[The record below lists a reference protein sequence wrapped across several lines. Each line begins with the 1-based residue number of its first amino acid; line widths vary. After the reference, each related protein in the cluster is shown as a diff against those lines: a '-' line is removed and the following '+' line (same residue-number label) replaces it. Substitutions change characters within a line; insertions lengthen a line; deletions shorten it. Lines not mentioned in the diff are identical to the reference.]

1 MCNSSCLYITLSV
14 SQVQLFLEYVR
25 NSSTSKFGGRELS
38 ACKLTQCKR
47 MARRDRNLRPTSLLL
62 VFLTQPL
69 VVIVDADFPSA
80 NASVRLWLDSVF
92 FSPGEVE
99 IFKDIVTNSSGR
111 MVVSGETHASFLSTK
126 GAYVPQSWDLYWTV
140 RRACHSVLGAIAP
153 PKRVNCVP
161 GVEAVAYK
169 QPLVRTMQEAYGEAA
184 FEYIPRSYMLP
195 SQYWVW
201 RSWTQRSGSPPGLP
215 WVLKANDHRGR
226 GVRVMRQ
233 QQAQRQAL
241 RGGGDQAQGD
251 TATQKGFVLVQ
262 SYVRQQ
268 FLYDNRPSYLRL
280 WVVVTSVRPL
290 RAYLFRGGVLVFG
303 DRLKGAA
310 DGAAEGGGAARRR
323 RGGGSAAAAAASQGG
338 RRRELLLLSQSAGTV
353 PEPTEVL
360 VGKEAAPGESLARR
374 RDQRRRLR
382 QQQQQQAVTGGQ
394 QQQQA
399 QQAQQ
404 YEMHAVNY
412 WTIAG
417 EKMHPWTVG
426 QLRRHAETAWPNDP
440 RVFDRAWAH
449 ARASVGM
456 VLGSASRRMRSA
468 ARGLAALEGC
478 GFEVLGVD
486 FLLNSTFHPTL
497 VELNALP
504 SLARLRTA
512 PGDPAHQPEAAAA
525 AAGGGGAGG
534 GGGAAAAAAVAS
546 FDLEKERFL
555 HHALRLIGMP
565 IGPPP
570 VRGDGSAA
578 AAAGGRG
585 GGAPPPPSV
594 GGVLRA
600 MAALL
605 RPPNNETA
613 ELQAFLRLH
622 LLNDVAAAEAALPR
636 LGPLLCPVPAAWGP
650 APGWPVLEATAAAG
664 GRRLAEAEAEA
675 EFLRG
680 GGSGGG
686 VGGGGGGAV
695 EQVAARRPV
704 GQWDLSRGA
713 ALRSLPQG
721 EALGRGR
728 GDHRGGSGEGVA
740 AAAAVAAASAAAAA
754 MAAAGDLDGRVAAAA
769 AADRRRRLHGAAGG
783 NGGGVLGGAQGA
795 AAASGAGGGG
805 GTAAPPCKRR
815 CYDWDVLAAIA
826 DTEYELQQDLDFD
839 PIFPMASAHDLNGAA
854 LEAARKVA
862 AAAVDKSRT
871 GGGGGAGDGAGSGS
885 GFGFGSDGGGL
896 SGSALLDPDPQ
907 SGLQRLQT
915 GLGFVRESI
924 TAVNM
929 DLVRSMRYM
938 TTTPYILAST
948 KLPYSRIDAA
958 LSAYEAVRQR
968 SGHCTTRLAA
978 AAAGGSANDAAECA
992 VQVLQDTLDE
1002 LCSGRVKAA
1011 QD

>member
-69 VVIVDADFPSA
+69 AVIVDADFPSA

-233 QQAQRQAL
+233 RQAQRQAL

-534 GGGAAAAAAVAS
+534 GGGGAAVAS

-664 GRRLAEAEAEA
+664 GVFAWRGQRRRRRRRRRRCSGA
-675 EFLRG
+675 G
-680 GGSGGG
+680 GGAATRGSVGPFARRCVEESAPGRGARARARGPPRRVWGGG
-686 VGGGGGGAV
+686 CCGGGGGGGV
-695 EQVAARRPV
+695 RRRRGDGGGGGPRRP
-704 GQWDLSRGA
+704 RGC
-713 ALRSLPQG
+713 
-721 EALGRGR
+721 
-728 GDHRGGSGEGVA
+728 GGGGG
-740 AAAAVAAASAAAAA
+740 SAAAAA
-754 MAAAGDLDGRVAAAA
+754 W
-769 AADRRRRLHGAAGG
+769 RRRRQWRRRAGGCARGSGGQWRGRRRRDGGAA
-783 NGGGVLGGAQGA
+783 VQ
-795 AAASGAGGGG
+795 
-805 GTAAPPCKRR
+805 
-815 CYDWDVLAAIA
+815 
-826 DTEYELQQDLDFD
+826 
-839 PIFPMASAHDLNGAA
+839 AA
-854 LEAARKVA
+854 L
-862 AAAVDKSRT
+862 
-871 GGGGGAGDGAGSGS
+871 
-885 GFGFGSDGGGL
+885 L
-896 SGSALLDPDPQ
+896 
-907 SGLQRLQT
+907 
-915 GLGFVRESI
+915 
-924 TAVNM
+924 
-929 DLVRSMRYM
+929 
-938 TTTPYILAST
+938 
-948 KLPYSRIDAA
+948 
-958 LSAYEAVRQR
+958 
-968 SGHCTTRLAA
+968 
-978 AAAGGSANDAAECA
+978 
-992 VQVLQDTLDE
+992 
-1002 LCSGRVKAA
+1002 
-1011 QD
+1011 